1 MTEFLG
7 KGGGAE
13 ARRNANCR
21 SAEEKLKRRTR
32 ILEELEEEPEN
43 QMEAAIIASSELR
56 TRVKEGFWTS
66 IINVGM

>member
-13 ARRNANCR
+13 ARRNVNCR
-21 SAEEKLKRRTR
+21 SAEEKRRTR

-43 QMEAAIIASSELR
+43 HVEAAIIASSELR